1 MTIRHFALLAS
12 LLCAPLV
19 SCSLS
24 DDSKSSTAI
33 VIKVVDGDTIWV
45 QFDDLSKEKVRLIGI
60 DTPEKGKC
68 GFDEATHTLTELV
81 LNQKISLVEGGISN
95 RDRYKRLLRYVEIGR
110 VDAGLELIKKG
121 LGIHRYDSTDEFPKH
136 DREESY
142 IAADDLAT
150 NYC

>member
-1 MTIRHFALLAS
+1 MTIRHFALIAS
-12 LLCAPLV
+12 LLCAPVV

-24 DDSKSSTAI
+24 DDFKTSTAT
-33 VIKVVDGDTIWV
+33 VIEVVDGDTIWV

-68 GFDEATHTLTELV
+68 GFEQATKALTELV
-81 LNQKISLVEGGISN
+81 LNQKISLLEGGISN
-95 RDRYKRLLRYVEIGR
+95 RDLYKRLLRYVEIVR

-121 LGIHRYDSTDEFPKH
+121 LGIHRYDSTDGFPKH

-142 IAADDLAT
+142 IAEDDLAP